1 MSNIRFCLHH
11 LNRGIT
17 VMRINN
23 KKVFKASV
31 LVGLMSIALAS
42 CSNLPI
48 PKDKQDSESN
58 AAQTDQ
64 SDASGSEGKIY
75 DGEGLA
81 LTAPKLPE
89 EYLKL
94 ASTLEIKVLKSGCS
108 DEELARTLELS
119 SDAATVIND
128 LFNDQTTKLPCN
140 KESKVIHSVSIPYRP
155 SFTHFVKKLPV
166 GMYQVLVTVFD
177 KNKSAILKGDG
188 TGAVDLHGKGRVEI
202 MLRDVTSQSGS
213 LEIAIKGPWVK
224 ENKDC
229 GVYQCSIA
237 KRLKDGKLEEIGQA
251 KIRACSREEARYPL
265 LKKLAES
272 KGYELA
278 CAIVKQEDNPTPPS
292 LPPVTEGNVA
302 PVK

>member
-1 MSNIRFCLHH
+1 
-11 LNRGIT
+11 
-17 VMRINN
+17 MRINN
-23 KKVFKASV
+23 IIVFKASI

-48 PKDKQDSESN
+48 PKDRQDSESN

-81 LTAPKLPE
+81 LTAPKLPQ
-89 EYLKL
+89 EYLRL
-94 ASTLEIKVLKSGCS
+94 ASTLEIKVLKSGCEE
-108 DEELARTLELS
+108 EELAKTLELS
-119 SDAATVIND
+119 SDATTAINE
-128 LFNDQTTKLPCN
+128 LLKDQSTKPICD
-140 KESKVIHSVSIPYRP
+140 KASKVIHSVSIPYRP

-177 KNKSAILKGDG
+177 KNKSAVLEGTG
-188 TGAVDLHGKGRVEI
+188 TGAVDLHGKGRVKI
-202 MLRDVTSQSGS
+202 MLHDVRSQSGS
-213 LEIAIKGPWVK
+213 LEIAIEGPWTK
-224 ENKDC
+224 ETQDC

-278 CAIVKQEDNPTPPS
+278 CAIVKQDQNSTS
-292 LPPVTEGNVA
+292 PVLSPEAEGNVKA
-302 PVK
+302 DK